1 MQRILSTCLLLL
13 CWTTTWAGN
22 IIKVSST
29 QGHPGDEVT
38 VSVSLE
44 GDEMPTAV
52 EMQLSL
58 EDALKYVDGSAVLNA
73 ERSNGH
79 SISAAVKNGNL
90 SVVIFS
96 PTLAALQ
103 GATGELFN
111 FKLKLGKEPA
121 DYTLAPVMLLGDAKG
136 NSLTHSVESGVVTLL
151 SPKLEIVTPTIDFGH
166 IPIRSTYTKSVGV
179 RNVGNE
185 PLLISAVTTDRTDL
199 VAPQQDYTIA
209 PGNTAQVQLNYLPI
223 IRGAITAKVNFATNA
238 INPKAGTAN
247 VVADPFSVNELRV
260 QRVEGISDEEVTV
273 VLKMNNMEPIAG
285 AQCTFTLPEGLE
297 YVAGSAAVGT
307 RCDETDHVA
316 SGFVQGQKVTLL
328 LYSSNNMTL
337 PEGDGELLTF
347 KVRLNGPSG
356 YYMLTPEDV
365 TLSNVTVENMVSATY
380 GEYVVI
386 QSPRLN
392 GASALDMG
400 SGAVTEKQIASYTIS
415 NNGAVDLVISRV
427 TFLAEGYA
435 VEEEL
440 PMIIEPG
447 KSKTFTVSY
456 SPHEEGLYKTTMQ
469 IYTND
474 PTNRMHSVEL
484 TNNIYEP
491 NAITVTGENTKE
503 GYRFDFGLDNYTD
516 IVAVQMNISWKP
528 GMQTNLGQLV
538 TTDRLSNHS
547 VLLSEVEPGIYQVL
561 VYSLNNTPIIRN
573 NGSLFTLDYSA
584 AGDVNCRDT
593 ELKVT
598 NIVLSDTSGKN
609 YTSENEVSA
618 IAKFVNF
625 SLRFMIDDEIVDE
638 QWVRAGSEFTIP
650 SVEEREGHSFNWI
663 DLPETMPEHD
673 TDVVGHYTI
682 NSYQLTYM
690 VDGEIYTTASLEY
703 GTRISPVEAPVK
715 EGYEFVGW
723 DVLPSTMPAKDVV
736 VHGVYKEIVTEV
748 IIKVNQYGSGTYCSD
763 YALDFSAVE
772 GLKAYAATGFN
783 KKTQY
788 ITLTRVMTA
797 EAEVGL
803 FIKGLP
809 GEYVVPVIEESYD
822 RSLNMLVA
830 TPQKTVVN
838 STSQDGKYCNFKY
851 TIKSGESEPMF
862 YQFTDGSTLS
872 AGKAYLQIPS
882 EWLQSA
888 VQKTIKIQFDEGEST
903 DIDNSVIDDSVKKI
917 YDVSGRTVVNPTSG
931 IYIMNGKKVYIK

>member
-52 EMQLSL
+52 EMQLAL
-58 EDALKYVDGSAVLNA
+58 DDALKYVDGSAVLNA

-79 SISAAVKNGNL
+79 SISAAVKSGNL

-96 PTLAALQ
+96 PTLTALQ
-103 GATGELFN
+103 GTTGELFN

-136 NSLTHSVESGVVTLL
+136 NSLTHSVERGVVTLL

-199 VAPQQDYTIA
+199 VALQQDYTIA

-247 VVADPFSVNELRV
+247 VVADPFSVNELHV
-260 QRVEGISDEEVTV
+260 WRVEGISDEEVTV
-273 VLKMNNMEPIAG
+273 VLKMNNMEPITG
-285 AQCTFTLPEGLE
+285 AQCTFTLPDGLE
-297 YVAGSAAVGT
+297 YVAGSAAVGS
-307 RCDETDHVA
+307 RCDATDHIA

-328 LYSSNNMTL
+328 LYSINNMTL

-400 SGAVTEKQIASYTIS
+400 SGAVNEKQIASYTIS

-447 KSKTFTVSY
+447 KSKILTVSY

-491 NAITVTGENTKE
+491 NDITVTGENTKE
-503 GYRFDFGLDNYTD
+503 GYRFDFGMDNYTD

-561 VYSLNNTPIIRN
+561 VYSLNNTPIIGN
-573 NGSLFTLDYSA
+573 SGSLFTLDYSA
-584 AGDVNCRDT
+584 ADGVNCRDT

-598 NIVLSDTSGKN
+598 NIVLSDASGKN

-625 SLRFMIDDEIVDE
+625 SLRFMIDDEIVNE
-638 QWVRAGSEFTIP
+638 QWVRAGSEFTVP

-663 DLPETMPEHD
+663 DLPETMPEHN
-673 TDVVGHYTI
+673 TDVVGQYTI
-682 NSYQLTYM
+682 NNYLLTYM

-703 GTRISPVEAPVK
+703 STRISPVEAPVK

-723 DVLPSTMPAKDVV
+723 DVLPSTMPAKDVE
-736 VHGVYKEIVTEV
+736 VHAVYKEIVTEV

-803 FIKGLP
+803 FIKGMP